1 MEGKQ
6 DAQALRL
13 VMRLMAIPG
22 GSGEEARVVDFV
34 TKALRRAGAP
44 AGAIRTDRAHRKT
57 PLAGQVGNLIFKLPG
72 NGPPEIARGG
82 RRLMAAHLDT
92 VPICVG
98 AKPVLKGKYVRA
110 ADPHT
115 GLGADNRAGTAV
127 LLTTAMDLLRRKV
140 PHPPLTFLWT
150 VQEEVGL
157 QGARNLKV
165 GMLGRPRLAFNW
177 DGGAPE
183 KLTIGA
189 TGGYRIE
196 IEVEGYASHAG
207 GAPEQGVSAIA
218 IASLAIADLVAGGW
232 HGQIRKG
239 RGQGTSNIGSIHG
252 GAATNVVTDLVELKA
267 EARSHDPKFR
277 KKIVQAIEKAFGQA
291 VRRVRSEDGRQ
302 GKIRFD
308 GRLDYESFRLARD
321 EPSVRA
327 AEAAVRA
334 EGHEPLFAIADGG
347 LDANWLTA
355 HGMPTVSLGCGQQN
369 IHTVREQLDVA
380 AFHRARRI
388 AWRLATEAF

>member
-6 DAQALRL
+6 DAQALKL

-22 GSGEEARVVDFV
+22 GSGEEGRVVDFI
-34 TKALRRAGAP
+34 TKELRRAGAP
-44 AGAIRTDRAHRKT
+44 ARAIRTDRAHRKI

-72 NGPPEIARGG
+72 TGPSEIARSG
-82 RRLMAAHLDT
+82 RRLMVAHLDT

-98 AKPVLKGKYVRA
+98 AKPVLKGKVVRA

-127 LLTTAMDLLRRKV
+127 LLSTAMGLLRQKV

-157 QGARNLKV
+157 QGARNVSV
-165 GMLGRPRLAFNW
+165 GMLGGPRLALNW

-189 TGGYRIE
+189 TGGYRIA

-239 RGQGTSNIGSIHG
+239 RSQGTSNVGCIHG

-277 KKIVQAIEKAFGQA
+277 KKIVQAIEKAFRQA
-291 VRRVRSEDGRQ
+291 ARRVRSEDGRQ
-302 GKIRFD
+302 GKVRFD

-321 EPSVRA
+321 EPCLRA

-334 EGHEPLFAIADGG
+334 EGREPLIAISDGG

-369 IHTVREQLDVA
+369 IHTVREQLDIA

-388 AWRLATEAF
+388 AWRLATETF